1 MLYSV
6 PVHWSPQAQ
15 QLRLIAGRC
24 GPDIARVVPWGTS
37 GKGLELLGLEL
48 YAGPANEAERPLF
61 KYVGN
66 VHGDEP
72 SGRQLLLAL
81 AEHLCMAHAGK
92 VPAVLRLLGA
102 VGLFIIP
109 TMNPDGFDA
118 HIREN
123 RWGVVCRPP
132 ASSVLSVPYQLIIC
146 SATVLQRYLTI
157 ACLPLVFCALL
168 SFTPGASLLHT
179 SALACPRCSHH
190 LDLNRNFPDPIQ
202 SPGHDL
208 RVPLGSEQPETLAM
222 MNLTLSRR

>member
-1 MLYSV
+1 M
-6 PVHWSPQAQ
+6 
-15 QLRLIAGRC
+15 
-24 GPDIARVVPWGTS
+24 VPWGTS
-37 GKGLELLGLEL
+37 GKGQELLGLEL
-48 YAGPANEAERPLF
+48 YAGPATEAERPLF

-123 RWGVVCRPP
+123 RWGVRMPTAGFLGALCTVPTHYLFSYGIAALSDYCLLASGLLCSVIIHTWRVPP
-132 ASSVLSVPYQLIIC
+132 AHLC
-146 SATVLQRYLTI
+146 S
-157 ACLPLVFCALL
+157 CL
-168 SFTPGASLLHT
+168 
-179 SALACPRCSHH
+179 SALQPPPRPQPQ
-190 LDLNRNFPDPIQ
+190 LPGPDTE
-202 SPGHDL
+202 PG
-208 RVPLGSEQPETLAM
+208 P
-222 MNLTLSRR
+222 

>member
-1 MLYSV
+1 M
-6 PVHWSPQAQ
+6 
-15 QLRLIAGRC
+15 
-24 GPDIARVVPWGTS
+24 VPWGTS

-81 AEHLCMAHAGK
+81 AEHLCVAHAGK

-123 RWGVVCRPP
+123 RWGVRMPTAGFLGALCTVPTHYLCSYGIAALSDYCLL
-132 ASSVLSVPYQLIIC
+132 ASGLLCSGII
-146 SATVLQRYLTI
+146 
-157 ACLPLVFCALL
+157 
-168 SFTPGASLLHT
+168 HT
-179 SALACPRCSHH
+179 W
-190 LDLNRNFPDPIQ
+190 
-202 SPGHDL
+202 
-208 RVPLGSEQPETLAM
+208 RVPHVPHTLLLPFRAAATTSTSTATSRTRFRARAM
-222 MNLTLSRR
+222 ICGCPWARSSPKHWP